1 MSLIQQQWIQATL
14 PIAVGGLGLRAASD
28 HCFAAYITSLLSSQD
43 LKQQILDKSEEE
55 CPPTIT
61 AEMLERLQATT
72 GREDS
77 IRSLQGLTQKEMS
90 LSIDMKNLHD
100 FSTSISDSGNIRHK
114 ARLGSLGLPNSGSW
128 LNVIP
133 SPTLGL
139 HLHCSLQ
146 SLLLQ

>member
-1 MSLIQQQWIQATL
+1 MYCLRTINPVPHQEVWQDFDAIIREALCKILGVSLIQQQWIQATL
-14 PIAVGGLGLRAASD
+14 PIAVGGLGLRGASD

-77 IRSLQGLTQKEMS
+77 IRSLQGLTQKEVS
-90 LSIDMKNLHD
+90 LSIDLKNLHD
-100 FSTSISDSGNIRHK
+100 FSTSI
-114 ARLGSLGLPNSGSW
+114 
-128 LNVIP
+128 
-133 SPTLGL
+133 
-139 HLHCSLQ
+139 
-146 SLLLQ
+146 